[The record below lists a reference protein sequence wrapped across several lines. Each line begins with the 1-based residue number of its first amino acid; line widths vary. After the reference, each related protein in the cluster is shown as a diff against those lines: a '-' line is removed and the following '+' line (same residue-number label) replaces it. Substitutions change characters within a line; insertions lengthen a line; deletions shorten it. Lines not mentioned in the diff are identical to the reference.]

1 MEWLTLMWAM
11 MELKKV
17 SESLVWYSD
26 AGKGDLRVCGPE
38 WNLFEV

>member
-17 SESLVWYSD
+17 SESLAWYSD
-26 AGKGDLRVCGPE
+26 GKGDLRVCGPE
-38 WNLFEV
+38 LNLFEV